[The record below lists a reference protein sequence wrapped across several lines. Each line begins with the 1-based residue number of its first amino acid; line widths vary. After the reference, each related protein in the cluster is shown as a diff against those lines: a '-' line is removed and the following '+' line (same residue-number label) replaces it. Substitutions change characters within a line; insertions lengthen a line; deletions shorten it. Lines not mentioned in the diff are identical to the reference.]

1 MEPAARQQSA
11 SPALGLAL
19 GGGGMRGWAHIGVL
33 SVLERYGLR
42 PGVVAG
48 CSAGALIGAFYAF
61 GYSVEQMKQLMR
73 EQRTRTLFSIRLDGQ
88 GLISN
93 EPLRDYLRRHL
104 HDCCFEDLP
113 IPFYV
118 IATDLESGKEVVLS
132 RGPVVEAILA
142 SSAIPGIFAP
152 LELGG
157 RLLVDGGLCNNVP
170 VSPLV
175 HHGARYTIA
184 VRLHRERST
193 LEPAGLKRRRSR
205 PEEERRISLS
215 MWSERFSRTFRTR
228 RNNRQPNSFEV
239 LGRAMEIVVTQLE
252 GYRLQACRPDVLI
265 VPEVDHVGMLSLWE
279 EKEDIFQSGVRAA
292 EAQAEA
298 LKAIAKRLVP
308 AKAFAVEENHA

>member
-1 MEPAARQQSA
+1 MKAKERVRAVQPE
-11 SPALGLAL
+11 LGLAL

-73 EQRTRTLFSIRLDGQ
+73 EQRTRALFSLRFDGQ
-88 GLISN
+88 GLISS
-93 EPLRDYLRRHL
+93 EPLREYLRYHL
-104 HDCCFEDLP
+104 QDCHFEDLSV
-113 IPFYV
+113 PFYV
-118 IATDLESGKEVVLS
+118 VATDLESGKEVIFNT
-132 RGPVVEAILA
+132 GPVVDAILA

-152 LELGG
+152 VELNG

-184 VRLHRERST
+184 VRLHREST
-193 LEPAGLKRRRSR
+193 ALEPSPVKRRRNGED
-205 PEEERRISLS
+205 EEGRRISLG
-215 MWSERFSRTFRTR
+215 MWSERLARTFR
-228 RNNRQPNSFEV
+228 RNGGERQPNGFDV

-265 VPEVDHVGMLSLWE
+265 TPDVAHVGMLSLWE
-279 EKEDIFQSGVRAA
+279 EKEEIFQRGVAAA
-292 EAQAEA
+292 EAQAAA
-298 LKAIAKRLVP
+298 LKAMARKLAQAIATP
-308 AKAFAVEENHA
+308 ETS

>member
-1 MEPAARQQSA
+1 MKAAERGRAVQ
-11 SPALGLAL
+11 PELGLAL

-73 EQRTRTLFSIRLDGQ
+73 EQRTRALFSLRFDGQ

-93 EPLRDYLRRHL
+93 EPLREYLRYHL
-104 HDCCFEDLP
+104 QDCRFEDLP
-113 IPFYV
+113 VPFYV
-118 IATDLESGKEVVLS
+118 VATDLESGKEVIFS
-132 RGPVVEAILA
+132 RGPVVDAILA

-152 LELGG
+152 VEING

-184 VRLHRERST
+184 VRLHREST
-193 LEPAGLKRRRSR
+193 ALEPSPVKRRRNGDDDA
-205 PEEERRISLS
+205 EGRRISLG
-215 MWSERFSRTFRTR
+215 MWSERLSRTFR
-228 RNNRQPNSFEV
+228 RNGSERQPNGFDV

-265 VPEVDHVGMLSLWE
+265 TPEVSHVGMLSLWE
-279 EKEDIFQSGVRAA
+279 EKEEIFQRGVAAA
-292 EAQAEA
+292 EAHADALEA
-298 LKAIAKRLVP
+298 MARKLTKTTATT
-308 AKAFAVEENHA
+308 ETS

>member
-1 MEPAARQQSA
+1 
-11 SPALGLAL
+11 
-19 GGGGMRGWAHIGVL
+19 MRGWAHIGVL

-73 EQRTRTLFSIRLDGQ
+73 EQRTRALFSLRFDGQ

-93 EPLRDYLRRHL
+93 EPLREYLQYHL
-104 HDCCFEDLP
+104 QDCRFEDLSV
-113 IPFYV
+113 PFYV
-118 IATDLESGKEVVLS
+118 VATDLESGKEVVFNQ
-132 RGPVVEAILA
+132 GPVVDAILA

-152 LELGG
+152 VEING

-184 VRLHRERST
+184 VRLHREST
-193 LEPAGLKRRRSR
+193 ALEPAPVKRRRSDD
-205 PEEERRISLS
+205 EEGEGRRISLG
-215 MWSERFSRTFRTR
+215 MWGERLARTFR
-228 RNNRQPNSFEV
+228 RNGSERQPNGFDV

-265 VPEVDHVGMLSLWE
+265 TPDVSHVGMLSLWE
-279 EKEDIFQSGVRAA
+279 EKEEIFQRGVAAA
-292 EAQAEA
+292 EAQEA
-298 LKAIAKRLVP
+298 ALRALARRLASTTSTV
-308 AKAFAVEENHA
+308 ADA

>member
-1 MEPAARQQSA
+1 
-11 SPALGLAL
+11 
-19 GGGGMRGWAHIGVL
+19 
-33 SVLERYGLR
+33 
-42 PGVVAG
+42 
-48 CSAGALIGAFYAF
+48 
-61 GYSVEQMKQLMR
+61 MKQLMR
-73 EQRTRTLFSIRLDGQ
+73 EQRTRALFSIRLDGQ

-93 EPLRDYLRRHL
+93 EPLREYLRRHL
-104 HDCCFEDLP
+104 HDCRFEDLP

-132 RGPVVEAILA
+132 RGSLVDAILA

-152 LELGG
+152 VEWEG
-157 RLLVDGGLCNNVP
+157 RWLVDGGLCNNVP

-175 HHGARYTIA
+175 HHGARYTVA

-193 LEPAGLKRRRSR
+193 LEPASLKRRRSGFD
-205 PEEERRISLS
+205 EDRRISLS
-215 MWSERFSRTFRTR
+215 MWSERLSRTFRAKRT
-228 RNNRQPNSFEV
+228 NRQPNSFEV

-265 VPEVDHVGMLSLWE
+265 VPEVEHVGMLSLWE

-298 LKAIAKRLVP
+298 LKAIAKRLAMGV
-308 AKAFAVEENHA
+308 AFEAEQNHA